1 MVMKLLLLFFKDPS
15 FLSSFKK
22 FSPQVLKDIL
32 FYAKFFSFNF
42 YVYIYDSFIYDFLEV
57 MTNLD
62 SVLKST
68 DITLL
73 TKVCIVKAMVF
84 SVVTFTCD
92 GWAIKKAE

>member
-1 MVMKLLLLFFKDPS
+1 MVMKLILLFFKDPS